1 MGLCPWS
8 GLRPK
13 VFGPKAERG
22 AQPHESH
29 TFSAGRS
36 PAAHQAAKPLTPGY
50 LCEVTTAI
58 SKFVLLVCLLLC
70 VQASVPAQH
79 KSGSHSSP
87 RRATMAP
94 EARALLEE
102 AMGIVCT
109 QAKLDPKSSIA
120 IDEMQARPSLP
131 VQHPDAQ
138 AGAERAQK
146 LLPTAKSLVIASLR
160 QLVSDYNLQASP
172 RFARRVQQAIARV
185 NAVKKVRPDMD
196 SRDNASVFL
205 SRPQVITFG
214 TIFLAGLRS
223 DEGMISV
230 LAHELMHIADGDNDS
245 LRVLVAAISNKAS
258 DLTGLDISGQRG
270 EEITCD
276 LIGAMA
282 VRAYVSDTPGY
293 ESIARRLARSV
304 QHNCVDI
311 DEGDEDHLSPRNTIR
326 ALLALHPVLV
336 KELINDREEPRK
348 Q

>member
-1 MGLCPWS
+1 MKFPAKAQSRKEDCEFTGRLNVTRRRAFS
-8 GLRPK
+8 SLRFGAFAGN
-13 VFGPKAERG
+13 VFRWVVLVWVCF
-22 AQPHESH
+22 
-29 TFSAGRS
+29 TFSLPNGA
-36 PAAHQAAKPLTPGY
+36 
-50 LCEVTTAI
+50 
-58 SKFVLLVCLLLC
+58 F
-70 VQASVPAQH
+70 AQR

-87 RRATMAP
+87 RRAATMAP

-102 AMGIVCT
+102 AMAVVCT
-109 QAKLDPKSSIA
+109 QAKLDPKSSVA

-131 VQHPDAQ
+131 IHHPDAV
-138 AGAERAQK
+138 AGAQRAQK
-146 LLPTAKSLVIASLR
+146 LLPIAKTLVIQSLQ
-160 QLVSDYNLQASP
+160 QLVSDYNLRSSQ
-172 RFARRVQQAIARV
+172 RVQRRVQLAIARI
-185 NAVKKVRPDMD
+185 NAVKRVKPDME

-205 SRPQVITFG
+205 SKPQVITFG

-258 DLTGLDISGQRG
+258 ELTGLDISGQRG

-282 VRAYVSDTPGY
+282 VRAYVGDTPGY

-326 ALLALHPVLV
+326 ALLALRPVLV